1 MGDEGYVNLG
11 ALQGLNTEREPYY
24 YGRFGYQRRRHYDLA
39 DHDDPRDI
47 ADYLIQE
54 HGLNG
59 ALDAAIEGAMIAQN
73 ARDNYALSVWREIK
87 AVIRERQA
95 KEKAR
100 KAEAAEK
107 TGDTVEPRFRTD
119 LHAGE

>member
-1 MGDEGYVNLG
+1 M
-11 ALQGLNTEREPYY
+11 
-24 YGRFGYQRRRHYDLA
+24 A

-59 ALDAAIEGAMIAQN
+59 ALNAAIEGAMIAQN

-87 AVIRERQA
+87 AVIRERRAAQA
-95 KEKAR
+95 
-100 KAEAAEK
+100 AAEEN
-107 TGDTVEPRFRTD
+107 TSQSLYPDHRR
-119 LHAGE
+119 

>member
-1 MGDEGYVNLG
+1 
-11 ALQGLNTEREPYY
+11 
-24 YGRFGYQRRRHYDLA
+24 LA

>member
-1 MGDEGYVNLG
+1 
-11 ALQGLNTEREPYY
+11 
-24 YGRFGYQRRRHYDLA
+24 LA

-54 HGLNG
+54 HGLDG

-87 AVIRERQA
+87 AVIRNRRAAQA
-95 KEKAR
+95 AAE
-100 KAEAAEK
+100 EAA
-107 TGDTVEPRFRTD
+107 
-119 LHAGE
+119 AGPALDARR